1 MSDPSIDRFSDSA
14 ESSARFANQRQRS
27 TRLILL
33 AARLMFMALVL
44 ATPALVVGSVKT
56 EFPATLVVGLT
67 LASGALGLIV
77 VVIDSMSPNKQLA
90 SIFGIYLG
98 ICLGL
103 IGAYAIGTL
112 LDTIVVAW
120 SLKSDHAVIYLNL
133 TKVSIGLI
141 LCYIAVSVVMTTKD
155 DFRLV
160 IPYVEFSKQNRGVRP
175 MLLDTSAVIDGRIL
189 DLAQSGAIDAPFV
202 VLQAVIDELQ
212 RLADSGDKGKRARG
226 RRGLDMIARLQG
238 APRIDLSIE
247 DLGFEGANVDRGLVE
262 VAKRNAYR
270 LITTDTALAKV
281 AEIAGVPAVNINTLA
296 GSLRAQMLPG
306 DRIEVE
312 LTKAGESPS
321 QGVGYLPR
329 WHDGR
334 RGGGRTA
341 HRRHRARGGD
351 EHPHHERGA
360 HGLRAPRSGRPA
372 AVGLGREHGLA
383 GDQPAEVPR
392 RRTAARRRWLRSAR
406 LGPQPA
412 PRLTHSKKNAA
423 CVEHRR
429 TPRRKNWLRRL
440 TGRARGAA

>member
-1 MSDPSIDRFSDSA
+1 MSEPAIDRLPESA
-14 ESSARFANQRQRS
+14 ETSARFINPRQRS
-27 TRLILL
+27 TKLILL

-44 ATPALVVGSVKT
+44 ATPALVVGSQNDGNT
-56 EFPATLVVGLT
+56 FPISLVVGLT
-67 LASGALGLIV
+67 LASGSLGLIV

-112 LDTIVVAW
+112 LDTIVAAW
-120 SLKSDHAVIYLNL
+120 SLQDSQAALYLNL
-133 TKVSIGLI
+133 IKVSIGLI

-175 MLLDTSAVIDGRIL
+175 MLLDTSAVIDGRIH

-212 RLADSGDKGKRARG
+212 RLADSSDKGKRARG

-312 LTKAGESPS
+312 LTKAGENPS
-321 QGVGYLPR
+321 QGVGYLPDGTMVVVEAGAAHIGGTVHAVVTNTLTTNAGR
-329 WHDGR
+329 MVFARHDPGDPPPSGSAESMASQATGQPKYRGDAPQRFGEGPDSRGSGRNPR
-334 RGGGRTA
+334 RG
-341 HRRHRARGGD
+341 
-351 EHPHHERGA
+351 
-360 HGLRAPRSGRPA
+360 
-372 AVGLGREHGLA
+372 
-383 GDQPAEVPR
+383 
-392 RRTAARRRWLRSAR
+392 
-406 LGPQPA
+406 
-412 PRLTHSKKNAA
+412 
-423 CVEHRR
+423 
-429 TPRRKNWLRRL
+429 
-440 TGRARGAA
+440 

>member
-1 MSDPSIDRFSDSA
+1 MTEPSNERPA
-14 ESSARFANQRQRS
+14 ESSEPPPRMGNPRQRS
-27 TRLILL
+27 NKLILL

-44 ATPALVVGSVKT
+44 ATPALVVGSASET
-56 EFPATLVVGLT
+56 FPATLVVGLT
-67 LASGALGLIV
+67 LASGSLGLIV

-112 LDTIVVAW
+112 LDTIVAAW
-120 SLKSDHAVIYLNL
+120 SLQNTAAAIYLNL

-189 DLAQSGAIDAPFV
+189 ELAQSGAIDAPFV
-202 VLQAVIDELQ
+202 VLQAVVDELQ
-212 RLADSGDKGKRARG
+212 RLADSSDKGKRARG

-247 DLGFEGANVDRGLVE
+247 DLGFEGSNVDRGLVE

-270 LITTDTALAKV
+270 VVTTDSALAKV
-281 AEIAGVPAVNINTLA
+281 AEIAGVPAVNINSLA

-312 LTKAGESPS
+312 LTKPGENPS
-321 QGVGYLPR
+321 QGVGYLA
-329 WHDGR
+329 DGTMVVVEAGAAHLGATVYATVTNTLTTNAGR
-334 RGGGRTA
+334 MVFARHEQGDAPPAGTPASIAAHATAQPKYRGNAPHRDGDPGDTKPNGRN
-341 HRRHRARGGD
+341 
-351 EHPHHERGA
+351 
-360 HGLRAPRSGRPA
+360 
-372 AVGLGREHGLA
+372 
-383 GDQPAEVPR
+383 PR
-392 RRTAARRRWLRSAR
+392 RS
-406 LGPQPA
+406 
-412 PRLTHSKKNAA
+412 
-423 CVEHRR
+423 
-429 TPRRKNWLRRL
+429 
-440 TGRARGAA
+440 

>member
-103 IGAYAIGTL
+103 ISAYAIGTL
-112 LDTIVVAW
+112 LDTIVAAW
-120 SLKSDHAVIYLNL
+120 SLKSDTATIYLNL

-141 LCYIAVSVVMTTKD
+141 LCYVAVSVVMTTKD

-175 MLLDTSAVIDGRIL
+175 MLLDTSAIIDGRIL

-212 RLADSGDKGKRARG
+212 RLSDSSDKGKRARG
-226 RRGLDMIARLQG
+226 RRGLDMIARMQG
-238 APRIDLSIE
+238 APRIDLTIE

-270 LITTDTALAKV
+270 VVTTDSALAKV
-281 AEIAGVPAVNINTLA
+281 AEIAGVPAVNINSLA

-312 LTKAGESPS
+312 LSKSGENPT
-321 QGVGYLPR
+321 QGVGYLA
-329 WHDGR
+329 DGTMVVVEGGAAR
-334 RGGGRTA
+334 IGEVVHSVVTNTLTTNAGRMVFARYDPGDPPPSGSPESMASQATSQPKFRGDA
-341 HRRHRARGGD
+341 PQRGGD
-351 EHPHHERGA
+351 GSDPRG
-360 HGLRAPRSGRPA
+360 SGRN
-372 AVGLGREHGLA
+372 
-383 GDQPAEVPR
+383 PR
-392 RRTAARRRWLRSAR
+392 R
-406 LGPQPA
+406 G
-412 PRLTHSKKNAA
+412 
-423 CVEHRR
+423 
-429 TPRRKNWLRRL
+429 
-440 TGRARGAA
+440 

>member
-1 MSDPSIDRFSDSA
+1 LDHTIDRSPDSEDA
-14 ESSARFANQRQRS
+14 QARLANPRQRS
-27 TRLILL
+27 TKLILL

-56 EFPATLVVGLT
+56 EFPASLVVGLT

-112 LDTIVVAW
+112 LDTIVAAW
-120 SLKSDHAVIYLNL
+120 SLQNTTASIYLNL

-175 MLLDTSAVIDGRIL
+175 MLLDTSAIIDGRIL

-202 VLQAVIDELQ
+202 VLQAVVDELQ
-212 RLADSGDKGKRARG
+212 RLADSSDKGKRARG

-270 LITTDTALAKV
+270 VVTTDAALAKV
-281 AEIAGVPAVNINTLA
+281 AEIAGVPAVNINSLA

-312 LTKAGESPS
+312 LTKPGENPS
-321 QGVGYLPR
+321 QGVGYLADGTMVVVEGGSPFIGGTVHAIVTNTLNTNAGRMVFARHDPGDPPAAGSPASMAARATAQPKHYQQPR
-329 WHDGR
+329 DDDNGDQRSSGRNPR
-334 RGGGRTA
+334 RG
-341 HRRHRARGGD
+341 
-351 EHPHHERGA
+351 
-360 HGLRAPRSGRPA
+360 
-372 AVGLGREHGLA
+372 
-383 GDQPAEVPR
+383 
-392 RRTAARRRWLRSAR
+392 
-406 LGPQPA
+406 
-412 PRLTHSKKNAA
+412 
-423 CVEHRR
+423 
-429 TPRRKNWLRRL
+429 
-440 TGRARGAA
+440 

>member
-1 MSDPSIDRFSDSA
+1 MNP
-14 ESSARFANQRQRS
+14 RQRS
-27 TRLILL
+27 TKLILL

-44 ATPALVVGSVKT
+44 ATPALVVGSQSDGNT
-56 EFPATLVVGLT
+56 FPISLVVGLT
-67 LASGALGLIV
+67 LASGSLGLIV

-112 LDTIVVAW
+112 LDTIVAAW
-120 SLKSDHAVIYLNL
+120 SLQDSAAAIYLNL
-133 TKVSIGLI
+133 IKVSIGLI

-175 MLLDTSAVIDGRIL
+175 MLLDTSAVIDGRIH

-212 RLADSGDKGKRARG
+212 RLADSSDKGKRARG

-312 LTKAGESPS
+312 LTKAGENPS
-321 QGVGYLPR
+321 QGVGYLPDGTMVVVEAGAAHIGGTVHAVVTNTLTTNAGR
-329 WHDGR
+329 MVFARHDPGDPPPSGSAESMASQATSQPKF
-334 RGGGRTA
+334 RGDA
-341 HRRHRARGGD
+341 PQRGGD
-351 EHPHHERGA
+351 GSDPRG
-360 HGLRAPRSGRPA
+360 SGRN
-372 AVGLGREHGLA
+372 
-383 GDQPAEVPR
+383 PR
-392 RRTAARRRWLRSAR
+392 R
-406 LGPQPA
+406 G
-412 PRLTHSKKNAA
+412 
-423 CVEHRR
+423 
-429 TPRRKNWLRRL
+429 
-440 TGRARGAA
+440 

>member
-1 MSDPSIDRFSDSA
+1 MSEPSIDRLPESA
-14 ESSARFANQRQRS
+14 ETSARFMNPRQRS
-27 TRLILL
+27 TKLILL

-44 ATPALVVGSVKT
+44 ATPALVVGSQSDGNT
-56 EFPATLVVGLT
+56 FPISLVVGLT
-67 LASGALGLIV
+67 LASGSLGLIV

-112 LDTIVVAW
+112 LDTIVAAW
-120 SLKSDHAVIYLNL
+120 SLQDSAAAIYLNL
-133 TKVSIGLI
+133 IKVSIGLI

-175 MLLDTSAVIDGRIL
+175 MLLDTSAVIDGRIH

-212 RLADSGDKGKRARG
+212 RLADSSDKGKRARG

-312 LTKAGESPS
+312 LTKAGENPS
-321 QGVGYLPR
+321 QGVGYLPDGTMVVVEAGAPHIGGTVHAVVTNTLTTNAGR
-329 WHDGR
+329 MVFARHDPGDPPPSGSAESMASQATSQPKF
-334 RGGGRTA
+334 RGDA
-341 HRRHRARGGD
+341 PQRGGD
-351 EHPHHERGA
+351 GSDPRG
-360 HGLRAPRSGRPA
+360 SGRN
-372 AVGLGREHGLA
+372 
-383 GDQPAEVPR
+383 PR
-392 RRTAARRRWLRSAR
+392 R
-406 LGPQPA
+406 G
-412 PRLTHSKKNAA
+412 
-423 CVEHRR
+423 
-429 TPRRKNWLRRL
+429 
-440 TGRARGAA
+440 

>member
-1 MSDPSIDRFSDSA
+1 MSEPSNDRIS
-14 ESSARFANQRQRS
+14 ESVDTSTRFTNQRQRS
-27 TRLILL
+27 TKLILL

-112 LDTIVVAW
+112 LDTIVAAW
-120 SLKSDHAVIYLNL
+120 SLQDTAQIYLNL

-175 MLLDTSAVIDGRIL
+175 MLLDTSAIIDGRIL

-226 RRGLDMIARLQG
+226 RRGLDMIARMQG
-238 APRIDLSIE
+238 APRIDLTIE
-247 DLGFEGANVDRGLVE
+247 DLGFEGSNVDRGLVE

-270 LITTDTALAKV
+270 VVTTDAALAKV
-281 AEIAGVPAVNINTLA
+281 AEIAGVPAVNINSLA

-312 LTKAGESPS
+312 LTKPGEVPS
-321 QGVGYLPR
+321 QGVGYLADGTMVVVEGGAPHIGVSVHAVVTNTLTTNAGR
-329 WHDGR
+329 MVFARHDPGDPPPAGSAESMASQATSQPKFR
-334 RGGGRTA
+334 SDA
-341 HRRHRARGGD
+341 PHRGGD
-351 EHPHHERGA
+351 GTDSRG
-360 HGLRAPRSGRPA
+360 SGRN
-372 AVGLGREHGLA
+372 
-383 GDQPAEVPR
+383 PR
-392 RRTAARRRWLRSAR
+392 R
-406 LGPQPA
+406 G
-412 PRLTHSKKNAA
+412 
-423 CVEHRR
+423 
-429 TPRRKNWLRRL
+429 
-440 TGRARGAA
+440 

>member
-1 MSDPSIDRFSDSA
+1 MSDPSIDRLSDSA
-14 ESSARFANQRQRS
+14 EMSTRFTNQRQRS

-112 LDTIVVAW
+112 LDTIVAAW
-120 SLKSDHAVIYLNL
+120 SLQDTAQIYLNL

-141 LCYIAVSVVMTTKD
+141 LCYVAVSVVMTTKD

-175 MLLDTSAVIDGRIL
+175 MLLDTSAIIDGRIL

-212 RLADSGDKGKRARG
+212 RLSDSSDKGKRARG
-226 RRGLDMIARLQG
+226 RRGLDMIARMQG
-238 APRIDLSIE
+238 APRIDLTIE
-247 DLGFEGANVDRGLVE
+247 DLGFEGSNVDRGLVE

-270 LITTDTALAKV
+270 VVTTDAALAKV
-281 AEIAGVPAVNINTLA
+281 AEIAGVPAVNINSLA

-312 LTKAGESPS
+312 LSKPGENPS
-321 QGVGYLPR
+321 QGVGYLADGTMVVVEGGAGRIGETVHSVVTNTLTTNAGRMVFARYDPGDPPPSGSPESMASQATSQPKFRGDAPQRGNDGTDPR
-329 WHDGR
+329 N
-334 RGGGRTA
+334 
-341 HRRHRARGGD
+341 
-351 EHPHHERGA
+351 
-360 HGLRAPRSGRPA
+360 SGRN
-372 AVGLGREHGLA
+372 
-383 GDQPAEVPR
+383 PR
-392 RRTAARRRWLRSAR
+392 RS
-406 LGPQPA
+406 
-412 PRLTHSKKNAA
+412 
-423 CVEHRR
+423 
-429 TPRRKNWLRRL
+429 
-440 TGRARGAA
+440 

>member
-1 MSDPSIDRFSDSA
+1 MSEPAIDRLPESA
-14 ESSARFANQRQRS
+14 ETSARFINPRQRS
-27 TRLILL
+27 TKLILL

-44 ATPALVVGSVKT
+44 ATPALVVGSQNDGNT
-56 EFPATLVVGLT
+56 FPISLVVGLT
-67 LASGALGLIV
+67 LASGSLGLIV

-112 LDTIVVAW
+112 LDAIVEAW
-120 SLKSDHAVIYLNL
+120 SLKETAAIYLNL

-175 MLLDTSAVIDGRIL
+175 MLLDTSAIVDGRIL

-212 RLADSGDKGKRARG
+212 RLSDSADKGKRARG

-247 DLGFEGANVDRGLVE
+247 DLAFEGANVDRGLVE

-270 LITTDTALAKV
+270 VVTTDAALAKV
-281 AEIAGVPAVNINTLA
+281 AEIAGVPAVNINSLA

-306 DRIEVE
+306 DRIDVE
-312 LTKAGESPS
+312 ITKAGENPT
-321 QGVGYLPR
+321 QGVGYLP
-329 WHDGR
+329 DGTMVVIEGGSGHIGETVNAVVTNTLTTNAGR
-334 RGGGRTA
+334 MVFARYEPGDPPPSGTSASMAAHALAQPKFRGEPPARDDGSGGQRPT
-341 HRRHRARGGD
+341 
-351 EHPHHERGA
+351 
-360 HGLRAPRSGRPA
+360 GRN
-372 AVGLGREHGLA
+372 
-383 GDQPAEVPR
+383 PR
-392 RRTAARRRWLRSAR
+392 R
-406 LGPQPA
+406 
-412 PRLTHSKKNAA
+412 
-423 CVEHRR
+423 
-429 TPRRKNWLRRL
+429 
-440 TGRARGAA
+440 

>member
-1 MSDPSIDRFSDSA
+1 MTEPMLDRYQEASDGQSRIPSSRR
-14 ESSARFANQRQRS
+14 ES

-44 ATPALVVGSVKT
+44 ATPALVVGSLSNST
-56 EFPATLVVGLT
+56 PGEPFPVRLVIGLT
-67 LASGALGLIV
+67 LATGSLGLIV
-77 VVIDSMSPNKQLA
+77 VVIDAMSPNKQLA

-112 LDTIVVAW
+112 LDAIVEAW
-120 SLKSDHAVIYLNL
+120 SLKETAAIYLNL

-175 MLLDTSAVIDGRIL
+175 MLLDTSAIVDGRIL

-212 RLADSGDKGKRARG
+212 RLSDSADKGKRARG

-247 DLGFEGANVDRGLVE
+247 DLAFEGANVDRGLVE

-270 LITTDTALAKV
+270 VVTTDAALAKV
-281 AEIAGVPAVNINTLA
+281 AEIAGVPAVNINSLA

-306 DRIEVE
+306 DRIDVE
-312 LTKAGESPS
+312 ITKAGENPT
-321 QGVGYLPR
+321 QGVGYLP
-329 WHDGR
+329 DGTMVVIEGGSGHIGETVNAVVTNTLTTNAGR
-334 RGGGRTA
+334 MVFARYEPGDPPPSGTSASMAAHALAQPKFRGEPPARDDGSGGQRPT
-341 HRRHRARGGD
+341 
-351 EHPHHERGA
+351 
-360 HGLRAPRSGRPA
+360 GRN
-372 AVGLGREHGLA
+372 
-383 GDQPAEVPR
+383 PR
-392 RRTAARRRWLRSAR
+392 R
-406 LGPQPA
+406 
-412 PRLTHSKKNAA
+412 
-423 CVEHRR
+423 
-429 TPRRKNWLRRL
+429 
-440 TGRARGAA
+440 